1 MENEI
6 TIIEGPPPT
15 FETVDDGW
23 ALGLNEAPFLYDM
36 ALTHLRTFNGA
47 ELVERCH
54 RTWSQHSTM
63 FLHYRNDL
71 GLDEQAP
78 IMAVRS
84 VETSEGQVLFL
95 WIRLKPEDEEE
106 DLGDDQDDGEQN
118 SL

>member
-23 ALGLNEAPFLYDM
+23 ALGLNEAPFLYDL

-54 RTWSQHSTM
+54 RTWSQQNTM

-84 VETSEGQVLFL
+84 VETNEGQVLFL

-106 DLGDDQDDGEQN
+106 DEDDNQEDEGLE
-118 SL
+118 